1 MWIYE
6 KKLQFPVKITRPDAR
21 MAKIMIEQYGGCD
34 GEWGAAHRYLSQR
47 YSMVTP
53 EAKATLNDI
62 ATEELGHA
70 EIMGTIVRQLMQ
82 GLTKD
87 QIIEGGLE
95 AYYVN
100 HGFGVYPCSA
110 AGVPFSAAAFQS
122 KGDPITDLYEDMA
135 AEQKAR
141 STYEYLIDLAEDPDV
156 LAPLR
161 FLREREVVHFQ
172 RFGEANREDCSKI
185 PKARKTHKFSTFG
198 KSLSI
203 RTFAGHRHEPPYL
216 LLYLKMK
223 IIHEIGQAAFSY
235 N

>member
-1 MWIYE
+1 M
-6 KKLQFPVKITRPDAR
+6 
-21 MAKIMIEQYGGCD
+21 QYGGCD

-185 PKARKTHKFSTFG
+185 PKARKAHKFSTFG

>member
-185 PKARKTHKFSTFG
+185 PKARKAHKFSAFG